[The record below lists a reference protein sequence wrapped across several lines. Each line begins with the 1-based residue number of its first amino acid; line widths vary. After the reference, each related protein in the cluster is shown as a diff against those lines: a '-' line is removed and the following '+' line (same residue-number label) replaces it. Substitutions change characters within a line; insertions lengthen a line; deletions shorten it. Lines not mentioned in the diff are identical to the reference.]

1 MPSFA
6 HLSDIHIGA
15 FRQPA
20 LQDLV
25 LKAFTDAMDLCLQR
39 KVDFIVIS
47 GDLFDSNIPDM
58 GLLNS
63 AVRKMGEVR
72 GAGIRF
78 YVIYGSH
85 DFSPTQTSIVDI
97 LESAGLF
104 TKVTKGRIEDGE
116 LRLDFTTDKATKA
129 KLCGISGR
137 RRGIDSEYFEILDRK
152 RLERE
157 DGFKIFLL
165 HGALSE
171 YKSEDLAEAESMP
184 ISNLP
189 KGFAYYAAGHIHEK
203 FQAKEHG
210 LLINYPGTLFGA
222 DFTDIEK
229 SANGLERGFFIV
241 NFSAKVESVEFVP
254 VPVCGFALKEYNAA
268 GKTALRV
275 QKDLTEAVEGIDAE
289 GKVVLL
295 KVAGE
300 MSAGKTS
307 DIDFQQLKKTLK
319 ERGAIE
325 VLPNYHRLTSKE
337 YSAIKVAG
345 QDVREIEDTLF
356 KENIGTIKV
365 SNQKLKGASGIKLSR
380 DVFDVLKQPK
390 IENETKTTYDGRIAT
405 ETIEALD
412 IDEEFA

>member
-241 NFSAKVESVEFVP
+241 NFSAQS
-254 VPVCGFALKEYNAA
+254 
-268 GKTALRV
+268 
-275 QKDLTEAVEGIDAE
+275 
-289 GKVVLL
+289 
-295 KVAGE
+295 GE
-300 MSAGKTS
+300 
-307 DIDFQQLKKTLK
+307 
-319 ERGAIE
+319 R
-325 VLPNYHRLTSKE
+325 
-337 YSAIKVAG
+337 
-345 QDVREIEDTLF
+345 
-356 KENIGTIKV
+356 
-365 SNQKLKGASGIKLSR
+365 
-380 DVFDVLKQPK
+380 
-390 IENETKTTYDGRIAT
+390 
-405 ETIEALD
+405 
-412 IDEEFA
+412 